1 MHTYCVKSIACNED
15 EFHQIIAHKQNP
27 NLILIQGFNNQW
39 NEAAK
44 RMRDLLQND
53 NGIGKMLG
61 GECVCW
67 GRQNLKMIPQLKT
80 LQLKVC
86 FFTL

>member
-15 EFHQIIAHKQNP
+15 EFHQIISAHKQNP
-27 NLILIQGFNNQW
+27 NLTLIQGFNQW

-53 NGIGKMLG
+53 NGILC
-61 GECVCW
+61 ECVCW
-67 GRQNLKMIPQLKT
+67 GRQNLKMIP
-80 LQLKVC
+80 
-86 FFTL
+86 